1 MIAPRSSSASSRS
14 TPSDPLIPHRRSL
27 PPLEFELLSI
37 STSPS
42 GLPRLRIKPARL
54 QYKAYVDVQESAPVN
69 PSRLQEI
76 VARLGEICLTPELI
90 HVVLF
95 PEEAHAGSTV
105 NAFACNTPALAIGF
119 MDDPRSSDTRDWER
133 RLLNAGR
140 FLTAFQSRCLPPPT
154 LTTLRNPLHL
164 CAWRLETP
172 PRVCLYTGEH
182 PLDPRTLD
190 LSAHLPHT
198 LSKILLEDRS
208 KRPTPSRIHLLHQS
222 EDIDNDHT
230 PDAIRTSLL
239 HYAQTSLTSYRERLP
254 LAKTTAQDHTLEEA
268 FASLIHPP
276 TRNHTLIA
284 LNQSPPWDKDHVDSR
299 YTHENKNSTE
309 FILLQT
315 PSSHH
320 HDSRDDVSALLGAL
334 GRHGQLAPHHL
345 GPGRLAV
352 LAKHRQLQGG
362 RGGEI
367 CLHHLQHDHIAL
379 ARVHAHKLTRPVIAH
394 GELAGTRV
402 TRSDSGRAHRPQN
415 HLPGRSGSD
424 NSSSIRHVAPH
435 ARPLA

>member
-1 MIAPRSSSASSRS
+1 M
-14 TPSDPLIPHRRSL
+14 
-27 PPLEFELLSI
+27 
-37 STSPS
+37 
-42 GLPRLRIKPARL
+42 
-54 QYKAYVDVQESAPVN
+54 QESAPVN

-76 VARLGEICLTPELI
+76 IARLGEICLTPELI

-95 PEEAHAGSTV
+95 PEEAHTGS
-105 NAFACNTPALAIGF
+105 NINSLACHDPALAIGF
-119 MDDPRSSDTRDWER
+119 MEALSAYAQDCES

-154 LTTLRNPLHL
+154 LVTLRNPLHL

-299 YTHENKNSTE
+299 YTHENNNSYYYKLHQAIIT
-309 FILLQT
+309 IAVMMSAHCLA
-315 PSSHH
+315 PSAVMGSSHH
-320 HDSRDDVSALLGAL
+320 TISGPAALPYSRNTGSCREAEVGRSAFTTFSTITLRLPVFTRTNLPVLSSLTVNSLGPVLLVVTVVGLTAPRITFLASRARITAVVSAMLPLTHAL
-334 GRHGQLAPHHL
+334 SL
-345 GPGRLAV
+345 
-352 LAKHRQLQGG
+352 KY
-362 RGGEI
+362 
-367 CLHHLQHDHIAL
+367 
-379 ARVHAHKLTRPVIAH
+379 
-394 GELAGTRV
+394 
-402 TRSDSGRAHRPQN
+402 
-415 HLPGRSGSD
+415 
-424 NSSSIRHVAPH
+424 
-435 ARPLA
+435 PLANTHPLVFVFGGDNPHVFS